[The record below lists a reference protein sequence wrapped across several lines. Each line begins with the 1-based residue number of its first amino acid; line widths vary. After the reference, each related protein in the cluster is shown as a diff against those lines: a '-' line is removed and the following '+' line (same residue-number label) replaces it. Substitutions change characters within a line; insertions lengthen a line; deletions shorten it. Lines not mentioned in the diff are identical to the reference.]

1 MAKMMCE
8 VLFDEIKTEHTP
20 ANLFAIN
27 TIFQINISNKT
38 HTLAPDGFA
47 ISVQKENKSRVLP
60 PLLFYRNVLVASSAS
75 RSELSTKRLTSTLNY
90 TGCY

>member
-20 ANLFAIN
+20 ANLFVIN

-38 HTLAPDGFA
+38 HLLLSLT
-47 ISVQKENKSRVLP
+47 VSRFQFKKKTNQECCLI
-60 PLLFYRNVLVASSAS
+60 FCFI
-75 RSELSTKRLTSTLNY
+75 ETF
-90 TGCY
+90 